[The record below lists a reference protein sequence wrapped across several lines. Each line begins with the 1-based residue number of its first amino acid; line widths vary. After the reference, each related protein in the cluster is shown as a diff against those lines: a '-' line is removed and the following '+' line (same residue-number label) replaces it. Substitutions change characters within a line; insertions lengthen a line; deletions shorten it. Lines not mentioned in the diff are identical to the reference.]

1 MDTFHPT
8 QNIDL
13 LKMLL
18 GKRLIS
24 ARRQLFKH
32 DMELNDYE
40 QSADGPLELRF
51 SSDLILHFFAITETF
66 SLGVAPGEMP
76 RYGDSYID
84 TDVTY
89 NKFWGKRIGNEV
101 SRIAILTSLDGGKR
115 HRCEFGIKIELKNRL
130 DILIQY
136 LDEEDSPDMIMVTDG
151 RSSQPCMVQFIG

>member
-8 QNIDL
+8 QSIDL

-40 QSADGPLELRF
+40 QNADGPLELHF
-51 SSDLILHFFAITETF
+51 SSDLVLHFFAITETF

-76 RYGDSYID
+76 RYGDSYIN
-84 TDVTY
+84 TDVTH
-89 NKFWGKRIGNEV
+89 NEFWRKRIGNEV
-101 SRIAILTSLDGGKR
+101 SRIAILTSLDSGKW
-115 HRCEFGIKIELKNRL
+115 HRCEFGIKIELKNSVG
-130 DILIQY
+130 IFIQY
-136 LDEEDSPDMIMVTDG
+136 LDEEDFPDMIIVTDAHP
-151 RSSQPCMVQFIG
+151 SQPCMIQFIS